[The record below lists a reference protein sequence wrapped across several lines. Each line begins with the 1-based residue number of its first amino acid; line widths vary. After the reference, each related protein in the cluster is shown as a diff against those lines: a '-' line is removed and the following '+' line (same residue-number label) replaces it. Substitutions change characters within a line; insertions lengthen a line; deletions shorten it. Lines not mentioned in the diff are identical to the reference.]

1 MRKVK
6 LGKTGEQVPVLGQGT
21 MGIKSGKDKEY
32 YEKWKDSLRKGIE
45 LGMTHIDT
53 AELYNFGASER
64 TIGEVIKEYD
74 RDDVFITSKLFP
86 RHLGYDSMI
95 KACNKSLERLDTKY
109 LDLYLVHFPS
119 LGFSKIKKHMRV
131 MEQLLNE
138 GKIRYIGVSNYSVDQ
153 FKEGQEYLKR
163 AEIVT
168 NQLRANIIKQ
178 KHIHNSLP
186 YYKKEGIILTSYS
199 PLGHRGY
206 TNLSGELG
214 SKLDQI
220 AESHNATIQ
229 QIALA
234 WLINHE
240 NVIAIPKA
248 FQVNHIEAN
257 AAAADIK
264 LTEAELKQFYTE

>member
-1 MRKVK
+1 MRKVQ
-6 LGKTGEQVPVLGQGT
+6 LRKTGEQIPVLGQGT
-21 MGIKSGKDKEY
+21 MGIKGGKDKEY
-32 YEKWKDSLRKGIE
+32 YETWKSSLRRGIE

-53 AELYNFGASER
+53 AELYNFGTSER
-64 TIGEVIKEYD
+64 IIGEIIKEYD
-74 RDDVFITSKLFP
+74 RDDLFITSKLFP
-86 RHLGYDSMI
+86 KHVGYNSMI
-95 KACNKSLERLDTKY
+95 KACNKSLERLNIKY

-119 LGFSKIKKHMRV
+119 FVFSKIKKHMRV
-131 MEQLLNE
+131 MEQLLDD

-153 FKEGQEYLKR
+153 FKEAEGLLKKS
-163 AEIVT
+163 EIVA
-168 NQLRANIIKQ
+168 NQLRVNIKSQ

-186 YYKKEGIILTSYS
+186 YYKKEGVILTAYS

-206 TNLSGELG
+206 TNLKGDFKE
-214 SKLDQI
+214 KLEGV
-220 AESHNATIQ
+220 ATSHNTSIQ

-248 FQVNHIEAN
+248 FQIEHIEAN

-264 LTEAELKQFYTE
+264 LTEAELKLFYIE

>member
-1 MRKVK
+1 MRKVQ
-6 LGKTGEQVPVLGQGT
+6 LGKGGEQIPVLGQGT

-32 YEKWKDSLRKGIE
+32 YEKWKLSLRKGIE

-86 RHLGYDSMI
+86 RHIGYDSMI

-153 FKEGQEYLKR
+153 FKEGQGYLKK

-168 NQLRANIIKQ
+168 NQLRANIMKQ

-186 YYKKEGIILTSYS
+186 YYKKEGIILTAYS

-206 TNLSGELG
+206 TNLKEDIG
-214 SKLDQI
+214 SKLEKV
-220 AESHNATIQ
+220 AKTHNATIQ
-229 QIALA
+229 QITLA

-248 FQVNHIEAN
+248 FQVKHIEDN
-257 AAAADIK
+257 AAAADIN
-264 LTEAELKQFYTE
+264 LTEAELKKLYTK

>member
-1 MRKVK
+1 MRKVQ
-6 LGKTGEQVPVLGQGT
+6 LGKTGEQIPVLGQGT

-32 YEKWKDSLRKGIE
+32 YEKWKTSLRRGIE

-64 TIGEVIKEYD
+64 TIGDVIKEYD

-86 RHLGYDSMI
+86 RHLGYESMI

-119 LGFSKIKKHMRV
+119 LAFSKIKKHMRV

-138 GKIRYIGVSNYSVDQ
+138 GKIRYVGVSNYSVDQ
-153 FKEGQEYLKR
+153 FKQAQEYLKK

-168 NQLRANIIKQ
+168 NQLRANIMKQ

-186 YYKKEGIILTSYS
+186 YYKKEGIILTAYS

-206 TNLSGELG
+206 ANLKGDIK
-214 SKLDQI
+214 SKLEKV
-220 AESHNATIQ
+220 ANSHNATIQ
-229 QIALA
+229 QITLA

-248 FQVNHIEAN
+248 FQIQHIEDN
-257 AAAADIK
+257 AAAAEIN
-264 LTEAELKQFYTE
+264 LTEAEIKKFYKE

>member
-1 MRKVK
+1 MRKVQ
-6 LGKTGEQVPVLGQGT
+6 LRKTGEQIPVLGQGT
-21 MGIKSGKDKEY
+21 MGIKGGKDKEY
-32 YEKWKDSLRKGIE
+32 YEAWKNSLRKGIE

-53 AELYNFGASER
+53 AELYNSGTSER
-64 TIGEVIKEYD
+64 IIGEVIKEYD
-74 RDDVFITSKLFP
+74 RDDLFITSKLFP
-86 RHLGYDSMI
+86 KHVGYNSMI
-95 KACNKSLERLDTKY
+95 KACNKSLERLDVKY

-119 LGFSKIKKHMRV
+119 FVFSKIKKHMRV
-131 MEQLLNE
+131 MEQLLDD

-153 FKEGQEYLKR
+153 FKEAESLLKKS
-163 AEIVT
+163 EIVA
-168 NQLRANIIKQ
+168 NQLRANIKSQ

-186 YYKKEGIILTSYS
+186 YYKKEGVILTAYS

-206 TNLSGELG
+206 TNLKGDFKE
-214 SKLDQI
+214 KLEGV
-220 AESHNATIQ
+220 ATSHNASIQ

-248 FQVNHIEAN
+248 FQIKHVEAN

-264 LTEAELKQFYTE
+264 LTGAELKLFYIE

>member
-1 MRKVK
+1 MRKVQ
-6 LGKTGEQVPVLGQGT
+6 LGKGGEQIPVLGQGT

-32 YEKWKDSLRKGIE
+32 YEKWKLSLRKGIE

-86 RHLGYDSMI
+86 RHIGYDSMI

-153 FKEGQEYLKR
+153 FKEGQEYLKK

-168 NQLRANIIKQ
+168 NQLRANIMKQ

-186 YYKKEGIILTSYS
+186 YYKKEGVLLTAYS
-199 PLGHRGY
+199 PLSHKGY
-206 TNLSGELG
+206 TNLKGDIR
-214 SKLDQI
+214 SKLEQV
-220 AESHNATIQ
+220 ANSHNATIQ
-229 QIALA
+229 QITLA

-248 FQVNHIEAN
+248 FHVKHIEDN
-257 AAAADIK
+257 AAAAEIN
-264 LTEAELKQFYTE
+264 LTEAEIRQFYSE

>member
-1 MRKVK
+1 MRKVQ
-6 LGKTGEQVPVLGQGT
+6 LGRTGEQIPVLGQGT

-32 YEKWKDSLRKGIE
+32 YEKWKTSLRKGIE

-64 TIGEVIKEYD
+64 TIGEMIKEYD
-74 RDDVFITSKLFP
+74 RDDLFITSKLFP
-86 RHLGYDSMI
+86 KHLGYKSMI
-95 KACNKSLERLDTKY
+95 QACNKSLERLDIKY

-153 FKEGQEYLKR
+153 FKEGQEYLKK

-168 NQLRANIIKQ
+168 NQLRANIMKQ

-199 PLGHRGY
+199 PLSHRGY
-206 TNLSGELG
+206 INLKGNIRSRLE
-214 SKLDQI
+214 QV
-220 AESHNATIQ
+220 ANSHNATIQ

-234 WLINHE
+234 WLINHD

-248 FQVNHIEAN
+248 FQLEHVEAN

-264 LTEAELKQFYTE
+264 LSEVEVKQFYNN

>member
-1 MRKVK
+1 MRKVQ
-6 LGKTGEQVPVLGQGT
+6 LRKTGEQIPVLGQGT
-21 MGIKSGKDKEY
+21 MGIKGGKDKEY
-32 YEKWKDSLRKGIE
+32 YETWKNSLRKGIE

-53 AELYNFGASER
+53 AELYNFGTSER
-64 TIGEVIKEYD
+64 IIGEVIKEYD
-74 RDDVFITSKLFP
+74 RDDLFITSKLFP
-86 RHLGYDSMI
+86 KHVGYNSMK
-95 KACNKSLERLDTKY
+95 KACNKSLERLNIKY

-119 LGFSKIKKHMRV
+119 FVFSKIKKHMRV
-131 MEQLLNE
+131 MEQLLDE

-153 FKEGQEYLKR
+153 FKEAEGLLKKS
-163 AEIVT
+163 EIVA
-168 NQLRANIIKQ
+168 NQLRANIKSQ

-186 YYKKEGIILTSYS
+186 YYKKEGVILTAYS

-206 TNLSGELG
+206 TNLKGDFKE
-214 SKLDQI
+214 KLEGV
-220 AESHNATIQ
+220 ATSHNASIQ

-248 FQVNHIEAN
+248 FQIEHVEAN

-264 LTEAELKQFYTE
+264 LTEAELKLFYIE

>member
-1 MRKVK
+1 MRKVQ
-6 LGKTGEQVPVLGQGT
+6 LRKTGEQIPVLGQGT
-21 MGIKSGKDKEY
+21 MGIKGGKDKEY
-32 YEKWKDSLRKGIE
+32 YEAWKNSLRKGIE

-53 AELYNFGASER
+53 AELYNFGTSER
-64 TIGEVIKEYD
+64 IIGDVIKEYD
-74 RDDVFITSKLFP
+74 RDDLFITSKLFP
-86 RHLGYDSMI
+86 KHIGYNSMI
-95 KACNKSLERLDTKY
+95 KACTKSLERLNIKY

-119 LGFSKIKKHMRV
+119 FVFSKIKKHMRV
-131 MEQLLNE
+131 MEQLLDD

-153 FKEGQEYLKR
+153 FKEAEGLLKKS
-163 AEIVT
+163 EIVA
-168 NQLRANIIKQ
+168 NQLRVNIKSQ

-186 YYKKEGIILTSYS
+186 YYKKEGVILTAYS

-206 TNLSGELG
+206 TNLKGDFKE
-214 SKLDQI
+214 KLEGV
-220 AESHNATIQ
+220 ATSHNASIQ

-248 FQVNHIEAN
+248 FQIEHIEAN

-264 LTEAELKQFYTE
+264 LTEAELKLFYIE

>member
-1 MRKVK
+1 MRKVQ
-6 LGKTGEQVPVLGQGT
+6 LGKGGEQIPVLGQGT

-32 YEKWKDSLRKGIE
+32 YEKWKVSLRKGIE

-153 FKEGQEYLKR
+153 FKEGQEYLKK

-168 NQLRANIIKQ
+168 NQLRANIMKQ

-186 YYKKEGIILTSYS
+186 YYKKEGIILTAYS

-206 TNLSGELG
+206 TSLKEDIK
-214 SKLDQI
+214 SKLEQV
-220 AESHNATIQ
+220 AKSHNATIQ
-229 QIALA
+229 QITLA

-248 FQVNHIEAN
+248 FQVNHVEDN

-264 LTEAELKQFYTE
+264 LTEAEIKQFYTK

>member
-1 MRKVK
+1 MN
-6 LGKTGEQVPVLGQGT
+6 
-21 MGIKSGKDKEY
+21 
-32 YEKWKDSLRKGIE
+32 
-45 LGMTHIDT
+45 HIDT

-64 TIGEVIKEYD
+64 TIGEVIREYD

-86 RHLGYDSMI
+86 RHLGYNSMI
-95 KACNKSLERLDTKY
+95 KACKKSLERLDTKY

-153 FKEGQEYLKR
+153 FKQGQEHLKK

-168 NQLRANIIKQ
+168 NQLRANMMNQ
-178 KHIHNSLP
+178 KHIHNSLT
-186 YYKKEGIILTSYS
+186 YYKKEGILLTAYS
-199 PLGHRGY
+199 PLGHGGY
-206 TNLSGELG
+206 TKLKGDIR
-214 SKLDQI
+214 SKLEKV
-220 AESHNATIQ
+220 ANSHTATIQ

-248 FQVNHIEAN
+248 FQVKHIEDN
-257 AAAADIK
+257 AAAADIN
-264 LTEAELKQFYTE
+264 LTEAEIRQLYTK

>member
-1 MRKVK
+1 MRKVQ
-6 LGKTGEQVPVLGQGT
+6 LGKTGEQIPILGQGT
-21 MGIKSGKDKEY
+21 MGIKSGKDKAY
-32 YEKWKDSLRKGIE
+32 YEKWKASLRKGIE
-45 LGMTHIDT
+45 LGMTHFDT
-53 AELYNFGASER
+53 AEIYNRGTSER
-64 TIGEVIKEYD
+64 IIGEVIKEFD
-74 RDDVFITSKLFP
+74 RDDLFITSKLFP
-86 RHLGYDSMI
+86 KHFGYKSMI
-95 KACNKSLERLDTKY
+95 KACNKSLERLNIKY

-119 LGFSKIKKHMRV
+119 FISSKIKKHMRV

-153 FKEGQEYLKR
+153 FKMGQGYLKK
-163 AEIVT
+163 AELVA
-168 NQLRANIIKQ
+168 NQLSARITRQ

-186 YYKKEGIILTSYS
+186 FYQKEGIILTAYS

-206 TNLSGELG
+206 NNLKGEFR
-214 SKLDQI
+214 SKLDQV
-220 AESHNATIQ
+220 ANAHNASIQ

-248 FQVNHIEAN
+248 FQMKHAIDN

-264 LTEAELKQFYTE
+264 LSEKEIKQFYDN

>member
-1 MRKVK
+1 MRKVQ
-6 LGKTGEQVPVLGQGT
+6 LGKGGEQIPVLGQGT

-32 YEKWKDSLRKGIE
+32 YEKWKTSLRKGIE

-86 RHLGYDSMI
+86 KHLGYDSMI

-153 FKEGQEYLKR
+153 FKEGQEYLKK

-168 NQLRANIIKQ
+168 NQLRANIMKQ

-186 YYKKEGIILTSYS
+186 YYKKEGIILTAYS

-206 TNLSGELG
+206 TSLKEDIK
-214 SKLDQI
+214 SKLEQV
-220 AESHNATIQ
+220 AKSHNSSIQ

-248 FQVNHIEAN
+248 FQVKHIEDN
-257 AAAADIK
+257 VAAADIN
-264 LTEAELKQFYTE
+264 LTEAEIKQFYTK

>member
-1 MRKVK
+1 MRKVQ
-6 LGKTGEQVPVLGQGT
+6 LRKTGEQIPVLGQGT
-21 MGIKSGKDKEY
+21 MGIKGGKDKEY
-32 YEKWKDSLRKGIE
+32 YEAWKNSLRKGIE

-53 AELYNFGASER
+53 AELYNFGTSER
-64 TIGEVIKEYD
+64 IIGEVIKEYD
-74 RDDVFITSKLFP
+74 RDDLFITSKLFP
-86 RHLGYDSMI
+86 KHFGYNSMI
-95 KACNKSLERLDTKY
+95 KACNKSLERLDIKY

-119 LGFSKIKKHMRV
+119 FVFSKIKKHMRV
-131 MEQLLNE
+131 MEQLVDE

-153 FKEGQEYLKR
+153 FKEAEGLLKKS
-163 AEIVT
+163 EIVA
-168 NQLRANIIKQ
+168 NQLRANIRSQ

-186 YYKKEGIILTSYS
+186 YYKKEGVILTAYS

-206 TNLSGELG
+206 TNLKEDFKE
-214 SKLDQI
+214 KLEGV
-220 AESHNATIQ
+220 ATSHNASIQ

-248 FQVNHIEAN
+248 FQIEHVEAN

-264 LTEAELKQFYTE
+264 LTETELKLFYIE

>member
-1 MRKVK
+1 MRKVQ
-6 LGKTGEQVPVLGQGT
+6 LGKTGEQIPVLGQGT

-32 YEKWKDSLRKGIE
+32 YEKWKTTLRKGIE
-45 LGMTHIDT
+45 LGMNHFDT
-53 AELYNFGASER
+53 AEIYNFGTSER
-64 TIGEVIKEYD
+64 IIGEVIKEYN

-86 RHLGYDSMI
+86 MHFGYKSMI
-95 KACNKSLERLDTKY
+95 KACNKSLKRLDTKY

-119 LGFSKIKKHMRV
+119 FGFNKIKKHMRV

-138 GKIRYIGVSNYSVDQ
+138 GKIRYIGVSNYSVEQ
-153 FKEGQEYLKR
+153 FKQGQEYLKK
-163 AEIVT
+163 AELIT
-168 NQLRANIIKQ
+168 NQLSARITRQ

-186 YYKKEGIILTSYS
+186 YYKKEGAILTAYS
-199 PLGHRGY
+199 PLGHRGF
-206 TNLSGELG
+206 TNLKDDIR
-214 SKLDQI
+214 SKLEQV
-220 AESHNATIQ
+220 ANAHNASIQ

-248 FQVNHIEAN
+248 FQIEHVIDN

-264 LTEAELKQFYTE
+264 LSEAEIKQFYTK

>member
-1 MRKVK
+1 MRKVQ
-6 LGKTGEQVPVLGQGT
+6 LRKTGEQIPVLGQGT

-32 YEKWKDSLRKGIE
+32 YEKWKNSLRKGIE

-53 AELYNFGASER
+53 AELYNFGTSER
-64 TIGEVIKEYD
+64 IIGEVIKEYD
-74 RDDVFITSKLFP
+74 RDDLFITSKLFP
-86 RHLGYDSMI
+86 KHVGYNSMI
-95 KACNKSLERLDTKY
+95 KACNKSLERLDIKY

-119 LGFSKIKKHMRV
+119 FVFSKIKKHMRV
-131 MEQLLNE
+131 MEQLLDE

-153 FKEGQEYLKR
+153 FKEAEGLLKKS
-163 AEIVT
+163 EIVA
-168 NQLRANIIKQ
+168 NQLRANIKTQ
-178 KHIHNSLP
+178 KHIHHSLP
-186 YYKKEGIILTSYS
+186 YYKKEGVILTAYS

-206 TNLSGELG
+206 TNLKGDFKE
-214 SKLDQI
+214 KLEGV
-220 AESHNATIQ
+220 ATSHNASIQ

-248 FQVNHIEAN
+248 FQIEHVEAN

-264 LTEAELKQFYTE
+264 LTEAELKLFYIE